1 MTDKPL
7 FEQIRF
13 GDRVTYVDRFGRI
26 GTGRAVMR
34 GPYGWVLNIGG
45 KYGTPH
51 VVSARDVVTVR
62 TNRRD

>member
-1 MTDKPL
+1 MKL
-7 FEQIRF
+7 FDQIRA
-13 GDRVTYVDRFGRI
+13 GDIVTYVNRFGQF

-45 KYGTPH
+45 KHGTPH

-62 TNRRD
+62 TKRTE